1 VSYLPD
7 NAQKILRQIGKITD
21 GEVVLKEGDLFIA
34 VTVVDQK
41 RRVLTLDENIV
52 ESLFNVK
59 NTTASKQL
67 LKG

>member
-1 VSYLPD
+1 MSYLPD

-21 GEVVLKEGDLFIA
+21 GEVVLKEGDLYIA

-41 RRVLTLDENIV
+41 RRVLTLDDQIV
-52 ESLFNVK
+52 ESLFGVK
-59 NTTASKQL
+59 NISANKQL

>member
-1 VSYLPD
+1 MSYLPD

>member
-1 VSYLPD
+1 MSYLPD

-41 RRVLTLDENIV
+41 RRVLTLDGNIV